1 MYRLTAGCS
10 SQELRSPQSLPPA
23 SPGLAVADSHWVAPA
38 FWYSSLMTSVCGI
51 LIGAQ
56 QISLLVLVGDL
67 PEDPHAPSRKRMERH
82 LSQLLIPRSAGGTS
96 ETGDAALEWQRSWKQ
111 IFTWQVPLMFVA
123 YSFLFYFIGL
133 TTVVCAPLINWTGMG
148 PGDLCECAGCFLWD

>member
-10 SQELRSPQSLPPA
+10 SQGVAITAIVTACFSWP
-23 SPGLAVADSHWVAPA
+23 AVADSHWVAPA

-133 TTVVCAPLINWTGMG
+133 TTIVCAPLINWTEWG
-148 PGDLCECAGCFLWD
+148 PEIYVSAQAASLRD